1 MQDTLLATYKAD
13 KVSDSLAVP
22 YHISATE
29 RYLKVRLA
37 FIARGSSLHAGCVDN
52 QIAMANARSALLG
65 KWHGQKAR
73 ALVGRIELA
82 SGVLE

>member
-1 MQDTLLATYKAD
+1 MRDTLLDTYKAD
-13 KVSDSLAVP
+13 KVSDTLAAP
-22 YHISATE
+22 YHISTME

-37 FIARGSSLHAGCVDN
+37 FIARGSSLHAWCVEN

-65 KWHGQKAR
+65 TWQGQKAR